1 MVNAIFSPL
10 QYNLQ
15 AKWWSGWCK
24 LEKLRLKQQI
34 HPKHSVTQRTRF
46 WDFPDGLMIR
56 TLRFHYRELKFG
68 SLVGELRSVSHA
80 AWPKKKT
87 KGEEEKEKKQG
98 FSVCSFFSHIQ
109 GTYSGTKHIFRDPSG
124 WLVLNVTIQYPGKGK
139 EHEKPPREVTPPTTA
154 SAISNYKAG
163 LRSVFP
169 PASYRLARHFKYSMW
184 ITGGVDLRWALGNPC
199 GMNGCIVLG
208 VRPTKSEICAPTALV
223 PLGESFDLSQVV
235 FPHLANGKEELW
247 QC

>member
-1 MVNAIFSPL
+1 M
-10 QYNLQ
+10 
-15 AKWWSGWCK
+15 
-24 LEKLRLKQQI
+24 
-34 HPKHSVTQRTRF
+34 
-46 WDFPDGLMIR
+46 
-56 TLRFHYRELKFG
+56 
-68 SLVGELRSVSHA
+68 
-80 AWPKKKT
+80 
-87 KGEEEKEKKQG
+87 
-98 FSVCSFFSHIQ
+98 CSFFSHIQ

-247 QC
+247 QCWSHSCANKRKSNRDIQEHRVIRPTLVFIGIFSVGVYSGKTHSVLYVWEQMTDEVKWRESRSVGPGSSRPPGL